1 MVGMRPRSL
10 HMIDKHPGAPPRSL
24 VENLPQMVFGF
35 VFSGGGVYVGG
46 ADLTTE
52 WSLCGGP
59 VVPSTIQELG
69 F

>member
-35 VFSGGGVYVGG
+35 VFSGGGGG
-46 ADLTTE
+46 CALVE
-52 WSLCGGP
+52 QISPLSGLCGGGP
-59 VVPSTIQELG
+59 VVPSTI
-69 F
+69 